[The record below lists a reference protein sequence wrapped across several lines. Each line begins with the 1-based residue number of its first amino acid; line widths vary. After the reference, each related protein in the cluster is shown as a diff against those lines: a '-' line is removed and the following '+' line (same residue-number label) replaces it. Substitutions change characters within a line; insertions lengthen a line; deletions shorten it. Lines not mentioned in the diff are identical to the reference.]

1 MEAGGDW
8 SMVLKSQLLPLL
20 ASVVATGK
28 VDLEGLDFSHAA
40 RVAGSTGQASAGGSD
55 SFAIVK
61 LGLNALKSSMM
72 MASCITFLVPECRPL
87 IKISPIGHL
96 DLDRFQFHNFFPR
109 GGSP

>member
-1 MEAGGDW
+1 
-8 SMVLKSQLLPLL
+8 
-20 ASVVATGK
+20 
-28 VDLEGLDFSHAA
+28 
-40 RVAGSTGQASAGGSD
+40 
-55 SFAIVK
+55 